1 MKTYIIESIS
11 DIKNTIKN
19 FTDELCDGLNDM
31 DMVLN
36 KAVNGDELIAWIE
49 ERVGEELLRKN
60 IIEKIREMQRY
71 DLM

>member
-36 KAVNGDELIAWIE
+36 KAVNGDELIS
-49 ERVGEELLRKN
+49 
-60 IIEKIREMQRY
+60 
-71 DLM
+71 

>member
-1 MKTYIIESIS
+1 MKTYIAESIS
-11 DIKNTIKN
+11 DIKNTIKH

-36 KAVNGDELIAWIE
+36 KAINGDELIAWIE
-49 ERVGEELLRKN
+49 ERVDEELLRKD

-71 DLM
+71 DLG